1 MLSAFALPFWRT
13 KVSVNN
19 WYNYFFSGIALPVYP
34 APREDVLLLG
44 RGVREAEGFAQKVNL
59 SIEHS

>member
-1 MLSAFALPFWRT
+1 
-13 KVSVNN
+13 
-19 WYNYFFSGIALPVYP
+19 VYP